1 MYESNI
7 RQVYQKI
14 NIDELDKYQQIDFYS
29 NLTQILKSFVKQM
42 LK

>member
-14 NIDELDKYQQIDFYS
+14 NIDDLDKYQQIDFYS